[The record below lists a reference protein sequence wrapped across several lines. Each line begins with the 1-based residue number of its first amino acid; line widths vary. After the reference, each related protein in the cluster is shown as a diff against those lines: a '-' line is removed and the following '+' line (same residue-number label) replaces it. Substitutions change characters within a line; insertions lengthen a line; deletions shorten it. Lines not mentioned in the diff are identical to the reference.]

1 MDSPEVTV
9 KTTAAAAAGSTV
21 QSSNSPPVQESPFS
35 NFLRNLSPIEPVKA
49 QHVSQGFLGLNS
61 PPLAFTSPRINAL
74 REASSLKRPR
84 YHLFP
89 SADVSAND
97 DGCKKFTDCTGE
109 LGKSDSLLDGRL
121 VADAQKDS
129 DMKNFALV
137 QPDISLG
144 RVGEYLADRTE
155 VDCANSTNEVNP
167 DLEQSVDLLQSSVSS
182 ITYLKGSISKSK
194 TNNEMKIKVNAHLT
208 LSGKAEEQLQGES
221 TEEQACGAL
230 PPDECNTESNFFI
243 DLASKKQECDISV
256 QNEGSVHEG
265 KSACHPKLLPEPFQ
279 IAQTYEDSEEN
290 AGMIVLHGL
299 VDTIMHDTEAIGGIG
314 KESKNVA
321 RNGPAMC
328 QVLVMNLI
336 GQLCA
341 TGPLPGVIN
350 EFNRE
355 ILNMQWFLIV
365 VIFGEA
371 TSQKEAQPQAIVSSS
386 NSSNQTN
393 DVTSLRAPATP
404 AELEGLDSSHVD
416 LNATSSQRQLGNLSQ
431 PVTPLFPPRP
441 SGKSPLTISKPPGI
455 GLHLNSI
462 VNALPKGGAATVGIK
477 LASADCGMFENN
489 ASVAVSS
496 MISESQS
503 IGHLNLSQPLE
514 HHETPP
520 TERKFNSEHADNFE
534 ELNQL
539 SPKKK
544 RQVCLKKSSTID
556 SDGCKRCNCKKTQC
570 LKLYCD
576 CFAAGIYCADSCTCQ
591 GCRNRPEYEDTV
603 LETRQQIESRNP
615 LAFAPKIVQ
624 HANDIPD
631 DGNRSMPSSAKHKRG
646 CNCKK
651 SMCLKKYCECYQANV
666 GCSDGCRCEGCKNSY
681 GRKEDYVRS
690 EEMLGNRAC
699 KERSEVMFDNKL
711 ELVMSKKDFLRAEFY
726 DPHLTPLT
734 PSLQCS
740 DQGKD
745 APKSRFLSRRYVPS
759 PDSDPTIISS
769 YANTP
774 RSQKNSD
781 RNDMLLETSKEIMD
795 VDSYGQGMDYRNE
808 DMMDQLSSRG
818 DALADLCHLTP
829 LPGFPS
835 MAIASSGSSK
845 ATDWKNISGLQLYPR
860 SDSLP
865 SSSSLHWRGSPV
877 TPITQLSGNKNIQ
890 EPDSDSRVYDISE
903 DDTPDILREAS
914 APIKSVKVSSPN
926 RKRVSPPQNRTNE
939 IRSSTSGP
947 LKSRKFILRAV
958 SSFPPLTP
966 CIDSKGST
974 NQNRSD
980 IEENK
985 E

>member
-9 KTTAAAAAGSTV
+9 KTTAAAAGSTV

-89 SADVSAND
+89 CADVSAND
-97 DGCKKFTDCTGE
+97 DGCKKFADCTGE

-121 VADAQKDS
+121 VADTQKDS
-129 DMKNFALV
+129 DKKNFVQV

-144 RVGEYLADRTE
+144 RVGEYLADRME
-155 VDCANSTNEVNP
+155 VDCANSTTYEVNP

-182 ITYLKGSISKSK
+182 ITYLKGRISKSDS
-194 TNNEMKIKVNAHLT
+194 NNGMKIKVNAHLT

-221 TEEQACGAL
+221 TEEQECGAL

-243 DLASKKQECDISV
+243 DLASKKQECDTSA
-256 QNEGSVHEG
+256 QDEGSVHEG
-265 KSACHPKLLPEPFQ
+265 KSACHPQLLPEPFQ
-279 IAQTYEDSEEN
+279 IAQTYEDSEGN
-290 AGMIVLHGL
+290 AGTIVLHGL
-299 VDTIMHDTEAIGGIG
+299 VGTTMHDTEANHHQRGF
-314 KESKNVA
+314 SRRCLQFV
-321 RNGPAMC
+321 
-328 QVLVMNLI
+328 
-336 GQLCA
+336 
-341 TGPLPGVIN
+341 
-350 EFNRE
+350 
-355 ILNMQWFLIV
+355 
-365 VIFGEA
+365 
-371 TSQKEAQPQAIVSSS
+371 EAQPKAIVSSS
-386 NSSNQTN
+386 NSSNQAN
-393 DVTSLRAPATP
+393 DVTCLRAPATP

-441 SGKSPLTISKPPGI
+441 SGKSPITISKPPGI

-477 LASADCGMFENN
+477 LASAECGMFENN

-544 RQVCLKKSSTID
+544 RKKSSTID

-591 GCRNRPEYEDTV
+591 GCRNRPEYEDSV

-624 HANDIPD
+624 HANDIPVNNGD
-631 DGNRSMPSSAKHKRG
+631 DGNQLMPSSAKHKRG

-711 ELVMSKKDFLRAEFY
+711 ELVTSKNFLHAEFY

-759 PDSDPTIISS
+759 ADSDPTIISS

-781 RNDMLLETSKEIMD
+781 SNDMLLETSKEIVD

-835 MAIASSGSSK
+835 MAVSSSGSSK

-860 SDSLP
+860 SDSL
-865 SSSSLHWRGSPV
+865 SSSRSLHWRGSPV
-877 TPITQLSGNKNIQ
+877 TPITQLSGNKNKQ

-903 DDTPDILREAS
+903 DGTPDILREES

-926 RKRVSPPQNRTNE
+926 RKRVSPPQNRVNE

-974 NQNRSD
+974 DENRSD
-980 IEENK
+980 FQENK

>member
-9 KTTAAAAAGSTV
+9 KTTAAASAGSTV

-97 DGCKKFTDCTGE
+97 DGCKKSTDCAGE

-121 VADAQKDS
+121 VADTQKDG
-129 DMKNFALV
+129 DMKNFAQV

-144 RVGEYLADRTE
+144 RVGEYLANRME
-155 VDCANSTNEVNP
+155 VDCANSTTYEVNP

-182 ITYLKGSISKSK
+182 ITYLKGSISKSD
-194 TNNEMKIKVNAHLT
+194 NNNGMEIKVNAHLT

-221 TEEQACGAL
+221 TEEQECGAL

-243 DLASKKQECDISV
+243 DLASKKQECDTSA

-265 KSACHPKLLPEPFQ
+265 KSACHPQLLPEPFQ

-290 AGMIVLHGL
+290 AGTIELHGL
-299 VDTIMHDTEAIGGIG
+299 VDTTMHDTEANQHQRGF
-314 KESKNVA
+314 SRRCLQFV
-321 RNGPAMC
+321 
-328 QVLVMNLI
+328 
-336 GQLCA
+336 
-341 TGPLPGVIN
+341 
-350 EFNRE
+350 
-355 ILNMQWFLIV
+355 
-365 VIFGEA
+365 
-371 TSQKEAQPQAIVSSS
+371 EAQPKAIVSSS
-386 NSSNQTN
+386 NSSNQKN

-404 AELEGLDSSHVD
+404 AELVGLDSSHLD

-431 PVTPLFPPRP
+431 PVTPLFPPRH

-477 LASADCGMFENN
+477 LAISECGIFETN

-503 IGHLNLSQPLE
+503 IGHLNLSQSLGD
-514 HHETPP
+514 HETPP

-544 RQVCLKKSSTID
+544 RKKSSTID

-624 HANDIPD
+624 HANDIPVNNGD
-631 DGNRSMPSSAKHKRG
+631 DGNRLMPSSAKHNRG

-711 ELVMSKKDFLRAEFY
+711 ELVTSKKDFLRAEFY

-781 RNDMLLETSKEIMD
+781 SNGMLLETSKEIVD

-808 DMMDQLSSRG
+808 DVMDQLSSRG

-835 MAIASSGSSK
+835 MAVSSSGSSK
-845 ATDWKNISGLQLYPR
+845 ATDWKDISGLQLYPR
-860 SDSLP
+860 SDSL
-865 SSSSLHWRGSPV
+865 SSSRSLHWRGSPV

-890 EPDSDSRVYDISE
+890 DPDSDSRVYDISE
-903 DDTPDILREAS
+903 DDTPDILREAY
-914 APIKSVKVSSPN
+914 APMKSVKVSSPN
-926 RKRVSPPQNRTNE
+926 RKRVSPPQNRVNE
-939 IRSSTSGP
+939 IRSSTSVP

-966 CIDSKGST
+966 CIDSKSST
-974 NQNRSD
+974 DQNRSD
-980 IEENK
+980 FQENK

>member
-121 VADAQKDS
+121 VADTQKDS

-182 ITYLKGSISKSK
+182 ITYLKGSISKSE

-299 VDTIMHDTEAIGGIG
+299 VDTIMHDTEANQHQRGF
-314 KESKNVA
+314 SRRCLQFV
-321 RNGPAMC
+321 
-328 QVLVMNLI
+328 
-336 GQLCA
+336 
-341 TGPLPGVIN
+341 
-350 EFNRE
+350 
-355 ILNMQWFLIV
+355 
-365 VIFGEA
+365 
-371 TSQKEAQPQAIVSSS
+371 EAQPQAIVSSS

-624 HANDIPD
+624 HANDIPVNN
-631 DGNRSMPSSAKHKRG
+631 G
-646 CNCKK
+646 
-651 SMCLKKYCECYQANV
+651 ANV

>member
-9 KTTAAAAAGSTV
+9 KTTAAAGSTV

-121 VADAQKDS
+121 VADTQKDS
-129 DMKNFALV
+129 DLKKFVQV

-155 VDCANSTNEVNP
+155 VDCANYTTYEVNP

-182 ITYLKGSISKSK
+182 ITYLKGSISKSNN
-194 TNNEMKIKVNAHLT
+194 NNEMKIKVNAHLT

-221 TEEQACGAL
+221 TDEQDCGAL

-243 DLASKKQECDISV
+243 DLASKKQECDISA

-265 KSACHPKLLPEPFQ
+265 KSACHPQLLPEPFQ

-299 VDTIMHDTEAIGGIG
+299 VDTTMHDTEANQHQRGF
-314 KESKNVA
+314 SRRCLQFV
-321 RNGPAMC
+321 
-328 QVLVMNLI
+328 
-336 GQLCA
+336 
-341 TGPLPGVIN
+341 
-350 EFNRE
+350 
-355 ILNMQWFLIV
+355 
-365 VIFGEA
+365 
-371 TSQKEAQPQAIVSSS
+371 EAQPKAIVSSS
-386 NSSNQTN
+386 NSSNQAS

-416 LNATSSQRQLGNLSQ
+416 LNATSSQRQLDNLSQ
-431 PVTPLFPPRP
+431 PVTPLFLPRP

-477 LASADCGMFENN
+477 LASAECGMFENN

-503 IGHLNLSQPLE
+503 IGHLNLSQPIE

-534 ELNQL
+534 EFNQP

-544 RQVCLKKSSTID
+544 RQKSSTID

-624 HANDIPD
+624 HANDIPVNNGD

-711 ELVMSKKDFLRAEFY
+711 ELVTSKKDFLHTEFY

-745 APKSRFLSRRYVPS
+745 AQKSRFLSRRYVPS
-759 PDSDPTIISS
+759 PDSDPTIRSS
-769 YANTP
+769 YANTLRP
-774 RSQKNSD
+774 QKNSD
-781 RNDMLLETSKEIMD
+781 SNDMLLETSKEIMD

-835 MAIASSGSSK
+835 VAVSSSGSSK

-860 SDSLP
+860 SDSL
-865 SSSSLHWRGSPV
+865 SSSRSLHWRGSPV

-890 EPDSDSRVYDISE
+890 EPDSDNRVYDISE

-914 APIKSVKVSSPN
+914 APTKSVKVSSPN
-926 RKRVSPPQNRTNE
+926 RKRVSPPQNRMNE